1 MAYIISHAQHS
12 GDEELAE
19 QTTNEMRQL
28 AKETDDKELLI
39 SLGEGANSDSD
50 SNTNKN
56 TNSTGNGVGGS
67 GSNMISFGD
76 LRKLIV
82 RDYSKGEYLKPIQMS
97 NDYMIN
103 EKDYL
108 TKKEL
113 ILLLLMSAK
122 LEISS
127 GDFPNAKKHIAEAES
142 ILEQEL
148 DKSLE
153 CLALNI
159 NAALHNKQG
168 HYSRAG
174 KFLRKAADLAISL
187 PAELR
192 LLTLSNISIL
202 LESDSPDE
210 AIVYKAAAEKL
221 KSELEY
227 NNWWN

>member
-1 MAYIISHAQHS
+1 
-12 GDEELAE
+12 
-19 QTTNEMRQL
+19 
-28 AKETDDKELLI
+28 
-39 SLGEGANSDSD
+39 
-50 SNTNKN
+50 
-56 TNSTGNGVGGS
+56 
-67 GSNMISFGD
+67 
-76 LRKLIV
+76 
-82 RDYSKGEYLKPIQMS
+82 MS

-127 GDFPNAKKHIAEAES
+127 GDFPNAKKHISEAES

-174 KFLRKAADLAISL
+174 KFLRKAADLAITL

-210 AIVYKAAAEKL
+210 AIIYKNAAEKL